1 MDDRELVK
9 FLIKKRKEKHISQ
22 EEMAEIM
29 NISSVTICGIEKG
42 EVEMDVDMC
51 LKAAAALGIS
61 AEEVFHGGKREND
74 KERKTDRRIHGLIV
88 TVIILLV
95 LNCCVILVGNWYNQ
109 FVMHNYMICTV
120 VSYED
125 DRLTVKIRNPIN
137 EEQVESRYEIKIND
151 RLRESCAGL
160 KQGDVVRIHFYFK
173 LSNSKVN
180 SSCLVASI
188 EQYKELKWNQ

>member
-1 MDDRELVK
+1 MDDRELVR

-29 NISSVTICGIEKG
+29 NISSVTMCGIEKG

-61 AEEVFHGGKREND
+61 VEEVFHGGKWESERE
-74 KERKTDRRIHGLIV
+74 KKLDRRIHGLIV
-88 TVIILLV
+88 AVIILLV
-95 LNCCVILVGNWYNQ
+95 LNVCVILAGNWYNQ
-109 FVMHNYMICTV
+109 FVMHNYMMCTV

-125 DRLTVKIRNPIN
+125 DRLIVKIRNPIN

-160 KQGDVVRIHFYFK
+160 KQGDVVMIHFYFK

-180 SSCLVASI
+180 SSCLIDSI
-188 EQYKELKWNQ
+188 EQNNRLKLSY